1 MPDSGRIWE
10 AGKEIGHLAKWRI
23 PYLRRNIGCVFQD
36 FRLLPNKTV
45 FENVAFALEVI
56 GRPKHVIAAQVP
68 QVLDLVGLAKKR
80 DNLPHELSGGE
91 QQRVA
96 VARAFVNRP
105 LILLADEPTGNLDPT
120 TSLGIMRLLDRI
132 NRTGT
137 TVIIATHDAGMVDQM
152 RRRVIELDR
161 GHAGPGPGPRG
172 LRHRQCHRGGR
183 RRVADRCAAE
193 QCRGAPTSPR
203 QLRRPYL
210 MPVSA
215 GYVSREA
222 VTNLWRNRL
231 MTVAA
236 ILTVA
241 VSLALVGSSLLLKQG
256 ASKATVQ
263 WQNGVH
269 AIVWVKPN
277 APATLTAVDRH
288 RARAVALHQVVCL
301 PEPGLRLQRGQ
312 DHPAGRR
319 ARGHHPGGL
328 PVLVP
333 VRAQR
338 PVPGA
343 CGLPGNS
350 TASTGVFDVKYP
362 GQQIKTMQSVIRILQ
377 WVFLSVAVVL
387 LLSASVLI
395 LNTIRMA
402 IFARRREVS
411 VMKLVG
417 ATNWFIR
424 LPFMAEGL
432 IQGLLGAAVAVLV
445 VLALY
450 WGIGLDT
457 SQDRGQPGNIIAQ
470 MSLGGWEV
478 VGTCI
483 LVAVVGIG
491 VGVIGSAFAVRRFL
505 DV

>member
-1 MPDSGRIWE
+1 
-10 AGKEIGHLAKWRI
+10 
-23 PYLRRNIGCVFQD
+23 
-36 FRLLPNKTV
+36 
-45 FENVAFALEVI
+45 
-56 GRPKHVIAAQVP
+56 
-68 QVLDLVGLAKKR
+68 
-80 DNLPHELSGGE
+80 
-91 QQRVA
+91 
-96 VARAFVNRP
+96 
-105 LILLADEPTGNLDPT
+105 
-120 TSLGIMRLLDRI
+120 
-132 NRTGT
+132 
-137 TVIIATHDAGMVDQM
+137 
-152 RRRVIELDR
+152 
-161 GHAGPGPGPRG
+161 
-172 LRHRQCHRGGR
+172 
-183 RRVADRCAAE
+183 
-193 QCRGAPTSPR
+193 
-203 QLRRPYL
+203 

-263 WQNGVH
+263 WQNGVNT
-269 AIVWVKPN
+269 IVWVNPGAGPGVIGSVHTGLGQSPYIKSCLFRSQAYDYNEAKLILPADEVQATTESDYPASFRCVLN
-277 APATLTAVDRH
+277 DPSQAPAVYQEF
-288 RARAVALHQVVCL
+288 VGK
-301 PEPGLRLQRGQ
+301 PGIF
-312 DHPAGRR
+312 
-319 ARGHHPGGL
+319 
-328 PVLVP
+328 
-333 VRAQR
+333 
-338 PVPGA
+338 
-343 CGLPGNS
+343 N
-350 TASTGVFDVKYP
+350 VKYP
-362 GQQIKTMQSVIRILQ
+362 QQQIKTMQSVIHVLQ

-432 IQGLLGAAVAVLV
+432 IQGLLGAGVAVLV

-450 WGIGLDT
+450 WGLGLDAT
-457 SQDRGQPGNIIAQ
+457 KTAANSSSIIAQ

-478 VGTCI
+478 AGTCI
-483 LVAVVGIG
+483 LVGVVGVV
-491 VGVIGSAFAVRRFL
+491 VGVVGSAFAVRRFL

>member
-1 MPDSGRIWE
+1 
-10 AGKEIGHLAKWRI
+10 
-23 PYLRRNIGCVFQD
+23 
-36 FRLLPNKTV
+36 
-45 FENVAFALEVI
+45 
-56 GRPKHVIAAQVP
+56 
-68 QVLDLVGLAKKR
+68 
-80 DNLPHELSGGE
+80 
-91 QQRVA
+91 
-96 VARAFVNRP
+96 
-105 LILLADEPTGNLDPT
+105 
-120 TSLGIMRLLDRI
+120 
-132 NRTGT
+132 
-137 TVIIATHDAGMVDQM
+137 
-152 RRRVIELDR
+152 
-161 GHAGPGPGPRG
+161 
-172 LRHRQCHRGGR
+172 
-183 RRVADRCAAE
+183 
-193 QCRGAPTSPR
+193 
-203 QLRRPYL
+203 

-263 WQNGVH
+263 WQNGVQ
-269 AIVWVKPN
+269 AIVWVNP
-277 APATLTAVDRH
+277 
-288 RARAVALHQVVCL
+288 
-301 PEPGLRLQRGQ
+301 
-312 DHPAGRR
+312 
-319 ARGHHPGGL
+319 
-328 PVLVP
+328 
-333 VRAQR
+333 
-338 PVPGA
+338 
-343 CGLPGNS
+343 
-350 TASTGVFDVKYP
+350 TASTTQVGAIHTELNQSPYIKSCTYRTQAYDYNEAKTILPSDELGATSLADYPSSYRCVLNDPSQAAAVYQQFYGRPGVYDVKYP

-432 IQGLLGAAVAVLV
+432 IQGLMGAAVAVLV

-450 WGIGLDT
+450 WGLGLDAAKT
-457 SQDRGQPGNIIAQ
+457 AADQGNIIAQ
-470 MSLGGWEV
+470 MSLDGWEV
-478 VGTCI
+478 AGTCI
-483 LVAVVGIG
+483 LVAIVGVVVG
-491 VGVIGSAFAVRRFL
+491 VVGSAFAVRRFL

>member
-1 MPDSGRIWE
+1 
-10 AGKEIGHLAKWRI
+10 
-23 PYLRRNIGCVFQD
+23 
-36 FRLLPNKTV
+36 
-45 FENVAFALEVI
+45 
-56 GRPKHVIAAQVP
+56 
-68 QVLDLVGLAKKR
+68 
-80 DNLPHELSGGE
+80 
-91 QQRVA
+91 
-96 VARAFVNRP
+96 
-105 LILLADEPTGNLDPT
+105 
-120 TSLGIMRLLDRI
+120 
-132 NRTGT
+132 
-137 TVIIATHDAGMVDQM
+137 
-152 RRRVIELDR
+152 
-161 GHAGPGPGPRG
+161 
-172 LRHRQCHRGGR
+172 
-183 RRVADRCAAE
+183 
-193 QCRGAPTSPR
+193 
-203 QLRRPYL
+203 

-222 VTNLWRNRL
+222 ATNLWRNRL

-263 WQNGVH
+263 WQNGVQ
-269 AIVWVKPN
+269 AIVWVKPT
-277 APATLTAVDRH
+277 AGATLTSCTYRSQAYDYNEAKSLLASDEFAATTEADYPSSYRCVLNDPSQAPAVYQQFTGKPG
-288 RARAVALHQVVCL
+288 VA
-301 PEPGLRLQRGQ
+301 
-312 DHPAGRR
+312 
-319 ARGHHPGGL
+319 
-328 PVLVP
+328 
-333 VRAQR
+333 
-338 PVPGA
+338 
-343 CGLPGNS
+343 S
-350 TASTGVFDVKYP
+350 VKYP

-432 IQGLLGAAVAVLV
+432 IQGLAGAAVAVLV

-457 SQDRGQPGNIIAQ
+457 TKTAANSNSIIAQ

-478 VGTCI
+478 AGTCI
-483 LVAVVGIG
+483 LVAVVGVV
-491 VGVIGSAFAVRRFL
+491 VGVLGSAFAVRRFL

>member
-1 MPDSGRIWE
+1 
-10 AGKEIGHLAKWRI
+10 
-23 PYLRRNIGCVFQD
+23 
-36 FRLLPNKTV
+36 
-45 FENVAFALEVI
+45 
-56 GRPKHVIAAQVP
+56 
-68 QVLDLVGLAKKR
+68 
-80 DNLPHELSGGE
+80 
-91 QQRVA
+91 
-96 VARAFVNRP
+96 
-105 LILLADEPTGNLDPT
+105 
-120 TSLGIMRLLDRI
+120 
-132 NRTGT
+132 
-137 TVIIATHDAGMVDQM
+137 
-152 RRRVIELDR
+152 
-161 GHAGPGPGPRG
+161 
-172 LRHRQCHRGGR
+172 
-183 RRVADRCAAE
+183 
-193 QCRGAPTSPR
+193 
-203 QLRRPYL
+203 

-263 WQNGVH
+263 WQNGVNSL
-269 AIVWVKPN
+269 VFVNPN
-277 APATLTAVDRH
+277 APASQAKAIHTELMQSPYIKSCIFRSQAYDYNEAKLILPADELQATTLADYPSSFRCVLNDPSQAPAVY
-288 RARAVALHQVVCL
+288 QEFNGK
-301 PEPGLRLQRGQ
+301 P
-312 DHPAGRR
+312 
-319 ARGHHPGGL
+319 
-328 PVLVP
+328 
-333 VRAQR
+333 
-338 PVPGA
+338 
-343 CGLPGNS
+343 
-350 TASTGVFDVKYP
+350 GVFAVKYP

-450 WGIGLDT
+450 WGIGLDAT
-457 SQDRGQPGNIIAQ
+457 KTAANTGSIIARCR
-470 MSLGGWEV
+470 SAGGRWP
-478 VGTCI
+478 
-483 LVAVVGIG
+483 APASWWRW
-491 VGVIGSAFAVRRFL
+491 SASWSVWLVRRSPCAASSTSDRPRRSPWPRWPL
-505 DV
+505 AALAVAGRRAPLNRSPSPCSPRPPARPGHLAHSGRTVARVALKSGTSRHRADRPTSTRSSPGWPARLAGARRCGSPPESARR